1 MAINPKIVKNIAWL
15 LCEHGVRIVMG
26 LAVTM
31 ILARVLSVEE
41 YGNFQY
47 ILGLVVIF
55 SALSYINPA
64 EIVVPRLTNADA
76 VERKIIMG
84 NGFVI
89 RFVSSVIAYIA
100 LLGFVYFTDDIKI
113 FYLSIVM
120 ASSILVKEAFD
131 IVTAYLQSQTMIK
144 YRAVLVMITHI
155 IKLIIFLALYYL
167 GVKNIYAYGF
177 VTAFELFLIAFGLL
191 VVYRNLTKVWF
202 FACDKEQIYK
212 FLKLGLPFF
221 VGIILMIVCRRVDYM
236 FLKHLGDE
244 FSLGLYTSSMSLLGI
259 VTAMSPIVAIS
270 FAPLF
275 VYKFDDIKIIKSNVL
290 KLAFSMFAMAILTAV
305 ILYFLAP
312 LVINL
317 IFGAKFNGTI
327 PVFKFL
333 LLVLPFIFLDNA
345 LNIYIIKMQLG
356 GILIYKWALVLL
368 FSSLGYIIFIP
379 KFLAFGAVVGYGV
392 GYLAA
397 CLFGFWVMFGYNKKP
412 DLLSKRYE

>member
-47 ILGLVVIF
+47 ILGLGVIF

-100 LLGFVYFTDDIKI
+100 LLGFVFFTDDIKI

-120 ASSILVKEAFD
+120 ASSILVNESFG

-155 IKLIIFLALYYL
+155 IKLIMFLALYYL

-177 VTAFELFLIAFGLL
+177 VMAFELFLIAFGLL
-191 VVYRNLTKVWF
+191 VVYRNLTKEWF
-202 FACDKEQIYK
+202 FTCDKEQIYK

-221 VGIILMIVCRRVDYM
+221 AGIILMIVCKRVDFV

-244 FSLGLYTSSMSLLGI
+244 FSLGLYTSAISLLNI
-259 VTAMSPIVAIS
+259 VIAISPIIAIS

-275 VYKFDDIKIIKSNVL
+275 VYKFDDIKTIKSNVL
-290 KLAFSMFAMAILTAV
+290 KLSFGMFVLAILTAV

-312 LVINL
+312 LIINL
-317 IFGAKFNGTI
+317 IFGAKFNGAI

-333 LLVLPFIFLDNA
+333 LFTLPFIFLNEA

-356 GILIYKWALVLL
+356 KILIYKWALVLL
-368 FSSLGYIIFIP
+368 FSTLSYIVFIP
-379 KFLAFGAVVGYGV
+379 KFSAYGTVVGYGV
-392 GYLAA
+392 GYLVA
-397 CLFGFWVMFGYNKKP
+397 CLFGLWVMFNNKNLKVVNG
-412 DLLSKRYE
+412 K

>member
-89 RFVSSVIAYIA
+89 RFVSSVIAYLA
-100 LLGFVYFTDDIKI
+100 LLLFVFFTDDIKI
-113 FYLSIVM
+113 FYLSVVM
-120 ASSILVKEAFD
+120 ASSILVNEAFA
-131 IVTAYLQSQTMIK
+131 IITAYLQSQTMIK
-144 YRAVLVMITHI
+144 YRSVLVMATHI
-155 IKLIIFLALYYL
+155 IKLLMFLALYYL
-167 GVKNIYAYGF
+167 GVTNIYAYGF
-177 VTAFELFLIAFGLL
+177 ATAFELFLIAFGLL
-191 VVYRNLTKVWF
+191 AVYRILTKEWF
-202 FACDKEQIYK
+202 FTYDKAQIYK

-221 VGIILMIVCRRVDYM
+221 AGIILMIVCRRVDFM

-244 FSLGLYTSSMSLLGI
+244 FSLGLYTSAISLLTI
-259 VTAMSPIVAIS
+259 ATAISPIIAIS

-290 KLAFSMFAMAILTAV
+290 KLAFGMFAMAILTAV
-305 ILYFLAP
+305 TLYFLAP

-317 IFGAKFNGTI
+317 IFGAKFSGTI
-327 PVFKFL
+327 PVFKI
-333 LLVLPFIFLDNA
+333 LLVVLPLIFLDEA

-356 GILIYKWALVLL
+356 KILIYKWVLVLL
-368 FSSLGYIIFIP
+368 FSSLGYIVFIP
-379 KFLAFGAVVGYGV
+379 KFLAYGTVIGYGL
-392 GYLAA
+392 GYLVA
-397 CLFGFWVMFGYNKKP
+397 CLFGFCVMFKYTKINLKVK
-412 DLLSKRYE
+412 DE

>member
-100 LLGFVYFTDDIKI
+100 LLAFVYFTDDIKI

-120 ASSILVKEAFD
+120 ASSILVNEAFA
-131 IVTAYLQSQTMIK
+131 IITAYLQSQTMIK
-144 YRAVLVMITHI
+144 YRVILTITTHI
-155 IKLIIFLALYYL
+155 FNLLMFLTLYYL
-167 GVKNIYAYGF
+167 DVTNIYAYGF
-177 VTAFELFLIAFGLL
+177 VTAFEWFLIAFGLL
-191 VVYRNLTKVWF
+191 VVYRILTKEWF
-202 FACDKEQIYK
+202 FTYDKAQIFK

-221 VGIILMIVCRRVDYM
+221 AGIILMIICRRVDLM
-236 FLKHLGDE
+236 FLKHLGDD
-244 FSLGLYTSSMSLLGI
+244 FSLGLYASAMSLLK
-259 VTAMSPIVAIS
+259 VATAIAPIVSIS

-290 KLAFSMFAMAILTAV
+290 KLACGIFIGAILTSV

-333 LLVLPFIFLDNA
+333 LLVLPFIFLDTA
-345 LNIYIIKMQLG
+345 LNIYIIKMQFG
-356 GILIYKWALVLL
+356 KILIYKWALVLL

-379 KFLAFGAVVGYGV
+379 KFLTYGAIIGYGS
-392 GYLAA
+392 GYLVA
-397 CLFGFWVMFGYNKKP
+397 CLFGLWVIFRYKKNG
-412 DLLSKRYE
+412 R

>member
-100 LLGFVYFTDDIKI
+100 LLAFVYFTDDIKI

-120 ASSILVKEAFD
+120 ASSILVNEAFA

-155 IKLIIFLALYYL
+155 IKLIMFLVLYYL
-167 GVKNIYAYGF
+167 GVKNIYTYGF

-191 VVYRNLTKVWF
+191 VVYRNLTKDWF
-202 FACDKEQIYK
+202 FTCDKEQIYK

-244 FSLGLYTSSMSLLGI
+244 FSLGLYTSSMSLLSI

-312 LVINL
+312 LIINL

-333 LLVLPFIFLDNA
+333 LLVLPFIFLDTA
-345 LNIYIIKMQLG
+345 LNIYIIKMQFG
-356 GILIYKWALVLL
+356 KILIYKWALVLL

-379 KFLAFGAVVGYGV
+379 KFLAFGAVVGYGT

-397 CLFGFWVMFGYNKKP
+397 CLFGFWVMFRYNKKP
-412 DLLSKRYE
+412 YLLDREYE